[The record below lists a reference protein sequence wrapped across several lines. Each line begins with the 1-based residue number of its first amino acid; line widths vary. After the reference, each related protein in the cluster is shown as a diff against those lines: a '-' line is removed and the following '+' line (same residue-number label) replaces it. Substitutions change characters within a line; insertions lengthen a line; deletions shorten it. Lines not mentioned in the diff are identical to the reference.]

1 MKCATGSYVLT
12 AMELYN
18 WGSYNGLHHAPID
31 PAGTSLIG
39 TTGSGKTTLI
49 DAFMTLICAN
59 PRYNL
64 ASTGGVES
72 DRDLVSYVRGAS
84 GPGESRGP
92 KQQSAR
98 PGRTISG
105 ICATFRRG
113 DEMVR
118 LAALF
123 SFEGT
128 SSAAT
133 EMEKCWIL
141 THHPEQTLESCLL
154 AYHDEGKRGLGR
166 IEKNVQNFWL
176 HGTRKEYLARVR
188 ALFQVGDNAFSL
200 LNRAAGIKQLTDIDS
215 IFRELVLDDR
225 SAFGR
230 AAEVVK
236 SFEDLSEIHQE
247 LEIARAQQKS
257 LKPIAECWEAFKK
270 QAESLQELKAVEAI
284 APVWFAEQSHQLWL
298 AEKSRLDVAAE
309 ESALLLKHLADQR
322 IEWKQ
327 QCDMHLQAYLQKGGA
342 SIDQLRKRVE
352 EWENVRETRVNYSA
366 QYQRLVRKLGLPE
379 ELSSDVLTLNK
390 VHAAKQ
396 GVALANEMK
405 GQRSETFQRGIVESD
420 VRAQLLTLNQEIDE
434 IKRRPGSNIP
444 GEYHHFR
451 GQLAAYLEVNEA
463 ELPFVAELVQVKPD
477 EHIWRGAIERAIG
490 GHRLRVLVSPEK
502 ARAAL
507 QWINSRDNHLHV
519 RVLEVAL
526 DVEPRRFFEDGYA
539 RKLEFKSHPFR
550 NAVEALIADNDRH
563 CVADPTVLLSTPHA
577 MTKEG
582 LMSGKP
588 HLYEKRDQRLLNAHW
603 FTGFDNQDR
612 LAYLNQ
618 EVATVDL
625 KLAAAVDAVRAA
637 QDRLGSLEDANTACL
652 LLRDVEFNLIDL
664 PGADNQLIDLKG
676 QLDYLTRPDTDV
688 ALAKRLLDEA
698 MAKRDTVEDAHV
710 NANVIYALSVKG
722 RDNAAAMVEK
732 TLSRAELGM
741 TNAERS
747 AATKYLR
754 RLDTHELQD
763 LNDIERESYEALSK
777 RISKNNDQLVELQSD
792 LVRKMSDAKS
802 RDTGALADVG
812 RDLIDVPAY
821 IERLRVLTEEA
832 LPQKV
837 ERFLTYLNRSSDDGV
852 TQLLS
857 YIDQEVLLIEERID
871 ELNSTLRR
879 VEFQSGKY
887 LRLVTS
893 KVVHESLRSLHASQR
908 KLTSARFVNDTGE
921 THYRALKSLIEVLKE
936 ACEKSRNVSARAML
950 DPRFRL
956 AFSVSVVDSASGM
969 ATEGRKGSQGDS
981 GGEKEIVASYVL
993 TASLGYALCP
1003 AGESRPLFGTIVLD
1017 EAFSK
1022 SSPSVAARIIAA
1034 LKEFGLHAIF
1044 ITPNKEL
1051 RLLRLHTRSAI
1062 VVHKKDGLSTMVSM
1076 SWEAL
1081 ENYYRARKGK
1091 GDTAVDSPPSEQQ

>member
-1 MKCATGSYVLT
+1 MKSATGSYVLT

-18 WGSYNGLHHAPID
+18 WGSYDGFHQTPID
-31 PAGTSLIG
+31 PAGTSLVG
-39 TTGSGKTTLI
+39 TTGSGKTTFI

-84 GPGESRGP
+84 GPGESKSP
-92 KQQSAR
+92 KHPSAR

-105 ICATFRRG
+105 ICATLRRG

-141 THHPEQTLESCLL
+141 TQNPEQTLEAWLV

-270 QAESLQELKAVEAI
+270 QSDSLQELKAVETI

-298 AEKSRLDVAAE
+298 AEKRRLDIATE
-309 ESALLLKHLADQR
+309 ESALLLQQLGDQR
-322 IEWKQ
+322 DEWKQ
-327 QCDMHLQAYLQKGGA
+327 QCDIHLQTYLQKGGA

-352 EWENVRETRVNYSA
+352 EWEAVREVRANYSA
-366 QYQRLVRKLGLPE
+366 QYQHLVRKLGLPE
-379 ELSSDVLTLNK
+379 EISFDSLTLNK
-390 VHAAKQ
+390 AQAVKQ
-396 GVALANEMK
+396 CVALADVMK
-405 GQRSETFQRGIVESD
+405 EQRSQTFQRGIVESE
-420 VRAQLLTLNQEIDE
+420 VRAQLLTLHQEIDE
-434 IKRRPGSNIP
+434 IRRRPGSNIP
-444 GEYHHFR
+444 GEYHQFR
-451 GQLAAYLEVNEA
+451 SQLAAHLDVNEV

-477 EHIWRGAIERAIG
+477 DQAWRGAIERAIG
-490 GHRLRVLVSPEK
+490 GHRLRVLVSPDR

-507 QWINSRDNHLHV
+507 QWINSRHNHLHV
-519 RVLEVAL
+519 RILETYL
-526 DVEPRRFFEDGYA
+526 DVEPRSFFQDGYA
-539 RKLEFKSHPFR
+539 RKLEFKAHPYR
-550 NAVEALIADNDRH
+550 KAVEALIADNDRH
-563 CVADPTVLLSTPHA
+563 CVADPDALLSIPHA

-582 LMSGKP
+582 LMSGKS
-588 HLYEKRDQRLLNAHW
+588 HFYEKRDQKLLSADW
-603 FTGFDNQDR
+603 VTGFDNRDR
-612 LAYLNQ
+612 LAYLGKQ
-618 EVATVDL
+618 VASVDL
-625 KLAAAVDAVRAA
+625 KLVAAVDAVRAA
-637 QDRLGSLEDANTACL
+637 QDRLGSLEEANSAYL
-652 LLRDVEFNLIDL
+652 SIRDVEFTLIDL
-664 PGADNQLIDLKG
+664 PGANNQLIDLQG
-676 QLDYLTRPDTDV
+676 QLDYLTRPETDV
-688 ALAKRLLDEA
+688 ALAKKLLDEA
-698 MAKRDTVEDAHV
+698 IAKRDSIEDAHIHAKV
-710 NANVIYALSVKG
+710 AYALSEKG
-722 RDNAAAMVEK
+722 RDSAAVMVEK
-732 TLSRAELGM
+732 TFSRAELGM
-741 TNAERS
+741 TGVERS
-747 AATKYLR
+747 AAAKYLP
-754 RLDTHELQD
+754 RLDTSELQD
-763 LNDIERESYEALSK
+763 LNDIERESYETLSR

-812 RDLIDVPAY
+812 RDLADVPAY

-832 LPQKV
+832 LPEKV
-837 ERFLTYLNRSSDDGV
+837 DRFLTYLNRSSDDGV

-857 YIDQEVLLIEERID
+857 YIDQEVILIEERID

-893 KVVHESLRSLHASQR
+893 KVIHESLRYLHASQR
-908 KLTSARFVNDTGE
+908 KLASARFVNDTGE
-921 THYRALKSLIEVLKE
+921 THYRALKSLVEVLKD
-936 ACEKSRNVSARAML
+936 ACAKSRNVSARAML

-956 AFSVSVVDSASGM
+956 AFSVSVVDSATGV

-1003 AGESRPLFGTIVLD
+1003 MGESRPLFGTIVLD

-1034 LKEFGLHAIF
+1034 LKVFGLHAIF

-1081 ENYYRARKGK
+1081 EKYYRDRKGK
-1091 GDTAVDSPPSEQQ
+1091 GDTTGDSAPSEPQ